1 MIKLVILKFV
11 YSPTIVID
19 TGYNIIEYSNKI
31 SYVNTKV
38 YV

>member
-1 MIKLVILKFV
+1 MIKLVITKFE

-19 TGYNIIEYSNKI
+19 TGYNIIESSNKI